1 MKKIIFLILLLAG
14 FQMGYAQ
21 VKILFDAS
29 KAETAGNADWVID
42 ADLHNLGYNP
52 GPYIGGHESNA
63 QKTPSPSQSNIT
75 SGTSQNYWTGA
86 ISAWAIDAVKQ
97 GYEVETLPYN
107 GNITYNNTANPQD
120 LSNYKIF
127 VVCEPNIL
135 FTSAEKTA
143 IVNFVNDGGG
153 LFMVSDHDN
162 SDRNGDGYDS
172 PAIWNDLIKN
182 NSVQN
187 YPFGF
192 TFDYEYFSD
201 NTTNIPS
208 LPGDPLLHGSY
219 GNVTR
224 VEFYGGTSL
233 TLNPLQNSSVKGVV
247 YRTGFSNTGHNGV
260 LCAYATYGQGRVVAI
275 GDSSPA
281 DDGTGDPGDN
291 LYDGWIQDANGNH
304 ERLFMNA
311 TIWLAENT
319 TGIHTG
325 LQNDITLEVSS
336 NGQFCNFTITGKA
349 PLQKLRL
356 DIYDIMGRVVVSR
369 DNLQLNYPNRIVLQH
384 DNLYIYKLSGNNQ
397 IVKTGKLFF

>member
-1 MKKIIFLILLLAG
+1 MKKILLFILLLAG
-14 FQMGYAQ
+14 FQIGYTQ

-63 QKTPSPSQSNIT
+63 QKSPSPSQSNVT

-86 ISAWAIDAVKQ
+86 ISAWAIGAVKQ
-97 GYEVETLPYN
+97 GYEVKTLPYN
-107 GNITYNNTANPQD
+107 GSITYNNPANPQD
-120 LSNYKIF
+120 LSNYKVF

-143 IVNFVNDGGG
+143 IINFVNDGGG
-153 LFMVSDHDN
+153 LFMISDHDN
-162 SDRNGDGYDS
+162 SARNGDGYDS
-172 PAIWNDLIKN
+172 PAIWNDLIQS
-182 NSVQN
+182 NSIQN

-233 TLNPLQNSSVKGVV
+233 TLNPLQNSSVRRSCLPHRVFQ
-247 YRTGFSNTGHNGV
+247 YR
-260 LCAYATYGQGRVVAI
+260 A
-275 GDSSPA
+275 
-281 DDGTGDPGDN
+281 
-291 LYDGWIQDANGNH
+291 
-304 ERLFMNA
+304 
-311 TIWLAENT
+311 
-319 TGIHTG
+319 
-325 LQNDITLEVSS
+325 
-336 NGQFCNFTITGKA
+336 
-349 PLQKLRL
+349 
-356 DIYDIMGRVVVSR
+356 
-369 DNLQLNYPNRIVLQH
+369 
-384 DNLYIYKLSGNNQ
+384 
-397 IVKTGKLFF
+397 